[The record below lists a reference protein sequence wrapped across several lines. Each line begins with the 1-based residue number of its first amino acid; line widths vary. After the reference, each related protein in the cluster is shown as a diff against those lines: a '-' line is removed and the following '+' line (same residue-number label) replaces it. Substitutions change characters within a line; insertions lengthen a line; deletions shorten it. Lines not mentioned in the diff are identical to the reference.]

1 LRRIIAGLVALVWAT
16 SATIVYGEADSPAG
30 VSFVVTGGITS
41 RPIGHDEFCKT
52 YADECRPNASLIE
65 IVSLT
70 DQLFG
75 QLVSINESV
84 NAAVTPVTDSAFYNL
99 TELWTYPSGAGDC
112 EDFVLAKRRALV
124 EAGWP
129 PSALLITVVR
139 QKSGDGHAVLT
150 VRTDRGDF
158 VLDNLDPD
166 VHLWNQTPYT
176 FVKRQ
181 SQADAG
187 AWVSITDDRT
197 IELVASHH

>member
-1 LRRIIAGLVALVWAT
+1 MRRILAGLVALIWAT
-16 SATIVYGEADSPAG
+16 GAPTAYGGADSPAE
-30 VSFVVTGGITS
+30 VSFVLTGGVTT
-41 RPIGHDEFCKT
+41 RPIGHARFCKT
-52 YADECRPNASLIE
+52 YADECGPNPSIVE
-65 IVSLT
+65 VVSLT
-70 DQLFG
+70 DQLFDE
-75 QLVSINESV
+75 LVSINDNV
-84 NAAVTPVTDSAFYNL
+84 NATVAPVTDMAFYKL
-99 TELWTYPSGAGDC
+99 DELWIYPSSAGDC
-112 EDFVLAKRRALV
+112 EDYVLAKRRALMN
-124 EAGWP
+124 AGWP

-150 VRTDRGDF
+150 VRTDRGDL

-166 VHLWNQTPYT
+166 VHPWNQTPYT